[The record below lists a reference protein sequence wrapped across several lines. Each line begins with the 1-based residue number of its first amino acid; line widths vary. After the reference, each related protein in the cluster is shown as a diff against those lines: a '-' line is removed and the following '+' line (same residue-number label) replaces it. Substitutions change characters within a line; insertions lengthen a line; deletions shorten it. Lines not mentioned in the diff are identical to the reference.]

1 MADVTGFP
9 EMLDGRVKTLHPR
22 LYAGILADLT
32 KPEHRA
38 ALEEHD
44 ITPIDLVVCNL
55 YPFTSDPSIELID
68 IGGPSMVRAAA
79 KNHARVG
86 IVTSPAQYARGF
98 GGADHHRHAL

>member
-1 MADVTGFP
+1 MRALVSVWDKSGLIDFARGLSALGVEIVASGGTAIALADAEVAHVEVADVTGFP

-55 YPFTSDPSIELID
+55 YP
-68 IGGPSMVRAAA
+68 
-79 KNHARVG
+79 
-86 IVTSPAQYARGF
+86 
-98 GGADHHRHAL
+98 